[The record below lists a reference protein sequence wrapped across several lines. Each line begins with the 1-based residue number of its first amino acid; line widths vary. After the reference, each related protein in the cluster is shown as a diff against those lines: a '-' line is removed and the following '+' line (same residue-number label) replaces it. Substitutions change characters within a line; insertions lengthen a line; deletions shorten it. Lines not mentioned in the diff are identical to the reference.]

1 MSNYLVLCAS
11 LLALG
16 GGGGEARPQDALIA
30 CKSKTIQSH
39 FGSLEDCFSYY
50 SQIEPRVKNTAV
62 QKALLNTLL
71 QLEEIEDLLDIE
83 EKILESS
90 IANGEKQDPEVNQR
104 RKRDLDSIL
113 GLLGLGGDGGGG
125 LPGIDDL
132 LRGSGKGGGD
142 DDSILGVIRGL
153 KQTIKNLIRGIVD
166 TIFGTIGGA
175 FSGVADL
182 LGLDAILGDSRP
194 ATRTS
199 RLRVRN
205 GRDFSVI

>member
-132 LRGSGKGGGD
+132 LRGLFLLVESAV
-142 DDSILGVIRGL
+142 GVTR
-153 KQTIKNLIRGIVD
+153 
-166 TIFGTIGGA
+166 FGTDAARDALSQLSYTLRANNPFDPYGPYTIG
-175 FSGVADL
+175 
-182 LGLDAILGDSRP
+182 P
-194 ATRTS
+194 ANTGFLPIRK
-199 RLRVRN
+199 R
-205 GRDFSVI
+205 GR